1 MTAAKKLSSQQLTPE
16 NSNNTAWQ
24 PVEKIFSN
32 GSTYFDALI
41 DDIANAKQ
49 TIELETYIF
58 NRDTIG
64 KRIATALM
72 DAAKRGVMVRVLV
85 DGAGSP
91 FWSATYAKHLEKAG
105 VKTKVFH
112 PLPWQLWNWSRA
124 ARKLPILLQLIYSFF
139 KANSRNHRKTC
150 LIDTKIAYISS
161 VNIIEWHLTT
171 EEGGKNWRDTSVRL
185 TGVDLSELN
194 KAFEIA
200 WTSRTI
206 KERLRDAFQHI
217 RKEPRMRLNY
227 TRHRRRILYKNL
239 LRRMRLAQR
248 RIWITNA
255 YFVPDNFLLKRLK
268 EAALNGVD
276 VRIVL
281 PQKSNIQLVQWASST
296 FYYSLLKA
304 GIKIYEYSPGMLH
317 AKSLILDDWMLI
329 GSSNLNHRSLLH
341 DLEADITIFTDSAK
355 KTLEQ
360 LFLKDLT
367 HSKQLHLGNWKAIQ
381 PLHQRILGRLAL
393 YLKYWI

>member
-1 MTAAKKLSSQQLTPE
+1 MTSVLTTHQTSLQPE
-16 NSNNTAWQ
+16 
-24 PVEKIFSN
+24 EHIFDN
-32 GSTYFDALI
+32 GTDYFHALI
-41 DDIANAKQ
+41 QDINQATY
-49 TIELETYIF
+49 TIDLETYIF
-58 NRDTIG
+58 SRDSVG
-64 KRIATALM
+64 KRIADALQN
-72 DAAKRGVMVRVLV
+72 AAKRGVSVRVLV

-91 FWSATYAKHLEKAG
+91 YWSATFARTLEKAG

-112 PLPWQLWNWSRA
+112 PFPWQLWNWSRA
-124 ARKLPILLQLIYSFF
+124 VAKIHFLFNGIYLLF
-139 KANSRNHRKTC
+139 KANSRNHRKIC
-150 LIDTKIAYISS
+150 VIDGKIAYVGSF
-161 VNIIEWHLTT
+161 NITQCHLTIK
-171 EEGGKNWRDTSVRL
+171 EGGENWRDTAVRL
-185 TGVDLSELN
+185 TDVNLSELL

-200 WTSRTI
+200 WTHRTI

-217 RKEPRMRLNY
+217 RSEPRMRLNY

-239 LRRMRLAQR
+239 LRRMRLCQR

-255 YFVPDNFLLKRLK
+255 YFIPDNFLLRRLK
-268 EAALNGVD
+268 EAASNGID
-276 VRIVL
+276 VRILL
-281 PQKSNIQLVQWASST
+281 PQKSNMLIVQWASST
-296 FYYSLLKA
+296 FYYNLLKA

-341 DLEADITIFTDSAK
+341 DLEADITIFTETAK
-355 KTLEQ
+355 KSLEQ

-367 HSKQLHLGNWKAIQ
+367 QSEQLHLDQWERVR